1 MQAGPAR
8 SHRIAG
14 GIWGLLVGDALGVP
28 YEFST
33 PSAIPTF
40 EAIEMTPPRTFNR
53 AHLGIRPGTWSD
65 DGAQALCLLS
75 ALLEKGCVDPDDLMT
90 RFCRWFCDGYLAVD
104 KDVFDVGFQTRLAIE
119 RFLQGKPPLACASTG
134 ERSNGNGALMRV
146 LPLALWHLGSDEDL
160 IAEAMLQSSLTH
172 GHVRSGLC
180 CALYCLW
187 ARAILAE
194 SRQPWLAALDR
205 FEVRFPLGTPERVE
219 YDANIHPREPDP
231 AKGTGHVVDT
241 LNSAVQAMEA
251 GSYEAV
257 VKAAIQFGND
267 TDTTAC
273 VAGGVAGL
281 RDGVQAIPGHWL
293 EALRGKELVEPL
305 LKALVS
311 RVGMENLFG

>member
-1 MQAGPAR
+1 MASSLTRADR
-8 SHRIAG
+8 VAG

-28 YEFST
+28 YEFSQ
-33 PSAIPTF
+33 PGAIPSF
-40 EAIEMTPPRTFNR
+40 DRIEMTPPGDFHR

-75 ALLEKGCVDPDDLMT
+75 SLLERGRVDPDDIMG
-90 RFCRWFCDGYLAVD
+90 RFCRWFSDGYLAIG
-104 KDVFDVGFQTRLAIE
+104 KNVFDVGFQTRLAID
-119 RFLQGKPPLACASTG
+119 RYLQGKPLMECAPNS
-134 ERSNGNGALMRV
+134 EWSNGNGALMRT
-146 LPLALWHLGSDEDL
+146 LPLALWHLGSDADL
-160 IAEAMLQSSLTH
+160 ISDAMLQSSLTH
-172 GHVRSGLC
+172 GHLRSGIC

-187 ARAILAE
+187 ARAILSE
-194 SRQPWLAALDR
+194 TSQPWMAALDR
-205 FEVRFPLGTPERVE
+205 FEARFPQGTPERLE
-219 YDANIHPREPDP
+219 YEANIHPRDPDP

-257 VKAAIQFGND
+257 VKTAIQFGND

-281 RDGVQAIPGHWL
+281 RHGLQAIPPHWL
-293 EALRGKELVEPL
+293 EALRGKDLVEPF

>member
-1 MQAGPAR
+1 MASSPTR
-8 SHRIAG
+8 SNRIAG
-14 GIWGLLVGDALGVP
+14 GLWGLLVGDALGVP
-28 YEFST
+28 YEFSQ
-33 PSAIPTF
+33 PGAIPSF
-40 EAIEMTPPRTFNR
+40 DRIEMTPPGDFHR
-53 AHLGIRPGTWSD
+53 AHLGIQPGTWSD

-75 ALLEKGCVDPDDLMT
+75 SLLERGRVDPDDIMG
-90 RFCRWFCDGYLAVD
+90 RFCRWFSDGYLAVG
-104 KDVFDVGFQTRLAIE
+104 KNVFDVGFQTRLAID
-119 RFLQGKPPLACASTG
+119 RFLQGKPLMECAPSS
-134 ERSNGNGALMRV
+134 EWSNGNGALMRT
-146 LPLALWHLGSDEDL
+146 LPLALWHLGSDADL
-160 IAEAMLQSSLTH
+160 ISDAMLQSSLTH
-172 GHVRSGLC
+172 GHVRSGIC

-187 ARAILAE
+187 ARAILSE
-194 SRQPWLAALDR
+194 TSQPWMAALDR
-205 FEVRFPLGTPERVE
+205 FEARFPQGTPERLE
-219 YDANIHPREPDP
+219 YEANIHPRDPDP

-281 RDGVQAIPGHWL
+281 RDGLQAIPPHWL
-293 EALRGKELVEPL
+293 EALRGKNLVEPF

>member
-1 MQAGPAR
+1 MASSPTR
-8 SHRIAG
+8 SNRIAG

-28 YEFST
+28 YEFSQ
-33 PSAIPTF
+33 PGAIPSF
-40 EAIEMTPPRTFNR
+40 DRIEMTPPGDFHR
-53 AHLGIRPGTWSD
+53 AHLGIQPGTWSD

-75 ALLEKGCVDPDDLMT
+75 SLLERGRVDPDDIMG
-90 RFCRWFCDGYLAVD
+90 RFCRWFSDGYLAVG
-104 KDVFDVGFQTRLAIE
+104 KNVFDVGFQTRLAID
-119 RFLQGKPPLACASTG
+119 RFLQGKPLMECAPSS
-134 ERSNGNGALMRV
+134 EWSNGNGALMRT
-146 LPLALWHLGSDEDL
+146 LPLALWHLGSDADL
-160 IAEAMLQSSLTH
+160 ISDAMLQSSLTH
-172 GHVRSGLC
+172 GHVRSGIC

-187 ARAILAE
+187 ARAILSE
-194 SRQPWLAALDR
+194 TSQPWMAALDR
-205 FEVRFPLGTPERVE
+205 FEARFPQGTPERLE
-219 YDANIHPREPDP
+219 YEANIHPRDPDP

-281 RDGVQAIPGHWL
+281 RDGLHAIPPHWL
-293 EALRGKELVEPL
+293 EALRGKNLVEPF